1 MSKHKKDKT
10 VFGLVVL
17 LGWLVFIL
25 LALIF
30 YFYFLDDLTFVKK
43 EHKEEAGEEETVEK
57 VMLKRD
63 AYPEVNAVIN
73 IYFDAVTACDRD
85 VLSSIVT
92 NPDEFLDMTLLEKK
106 ADVITDYENI
116 TCYTLPGYFEEDKL
130 VYVVSNLVFSETT
143 GVASRPKDITVFY
156 LKAKDGEYVIDNNIN
171 DQNIV
176 AYIEKQSG
184 TEDVQGL
191 YREVKNDVEECIQKE
206 QEFADFYNKI
216 YGN

>member
-43 EHKEEAGEEETVEK
+43 EHKEEVSEEESVEK
-57 VMLKRD
+57 VMLNKD
-63 AYPEVNAVIN
+63 AYPEVNALIN
-73 IYFDAVTACDRD
+73 IYFDAVVACDRD
-85 VLSSIVT
+85 VLTSIVT

-106 ADVITDYENI
+106 ADVITDYDNI
-116 TCYTLPGYFEEDKL
+116 ICYTLPGYFEEDKL
-130 VYVVSNLVFSETT
+130 VYVVSNLIFSETT
-143 GVASRPKDITVFY
+143 KVASKPKDITVFY

-176 AYIEKQSG
+176 AYIEKQSS

-191 YREVKNDVEECIQKE
+191 YREVKNDVEECIQKD